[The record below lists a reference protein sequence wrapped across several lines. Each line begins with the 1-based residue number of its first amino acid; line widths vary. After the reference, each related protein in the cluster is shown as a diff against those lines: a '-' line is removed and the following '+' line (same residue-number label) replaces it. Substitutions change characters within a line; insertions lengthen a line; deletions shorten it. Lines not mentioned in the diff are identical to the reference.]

1 MNVIKNIILPV
12 VISSSMLIT
21 PIASLAN
28 TPTSYP
34 IYKDVKKA
42 DAQKEVLD
50 VIMKYQN
57 ALNSGNTKEILSL
70 YADESYSQWNNLL
83 TADSKEK
90 KEEQYNNLFSKEKFN
105 TDFAIDTIWIDGN
118 TAFVRTHHHT
128 GSVVTDTK
136 EQKTILDLNREV
148 FILHKDNNEW
158 KIILYT
164 FNTNPLQ
171 GVA

>member
-1 MNVIKNIILPV
+1 MKIIKNIILP
-12 VISSSMLIT
+12 IGILSSMLIT
-21 PIASLAN
+21 PITSFSS
-28 TPTSYP
+28 TPPSYTV
-34 IYKDVKKA
+34 YKNVKKSN
-42 DAQKEVLD
+42 AQKEVLD
-50 VIMKYQN
+50 VIMKYQK
-57 ALNSGNTKEILSL
+57 ALNAGNTKEIISL
-70 YADESYSQWNNLL
+70 YANESYSQWNNLL

-90 KEEQYNNLFSKEKFN
+90 KEDQYNNLFSKEKFN
-105 TDFAIDTIWIDGN
+105 TDFAIDTIWVDGN
-118 TAFVRTHHHT
+118 TAFVRTHHHN

-148 FILHKDNNEW
+148 FILHKENGEW